1 MPTQPSKSSQHLC
14 IHSKIA
20 KFFTSPNGEYSN
32 CPSWGCGFYPCSLAY
47 GWNLTYWS
55 KDFAKRLPIHSY
67 ISIGCSMYFNTLLP
81 RHGILGKW
89 IHNAA
94 NLASIYVFNP
104 RLQNFLLLSI
114 AQLVAQRSVRLGV
127 LGLSPAQVIQVST
140 FAMGLFLS
148 IVFENVDSAAKD
160 TFLLV
165 QFTNQSLLKKCLTQ
179 TNPEV

>member
-1 MPTQPSKSSQHLC
+1 M
-14 IHSKIA
+14 
-20 KFFTSPNGEYSN
+20 
-32 CPSWGCGFYPCSLAY
+32 
-47 GWNLTYWS
+47 
-55 KDFAKRLPIHSY
+55 
-67 ISIGCSMYFNTLLP
+67 
-81 RHGILGKW
+81 
-89 IHNAA
+89 
-94 NLASIYVFNP
+94 
-104 RLQNFLLLSI
+104 
-114 AQLVAQRSVRLGV
+114 AQRSVRLGV